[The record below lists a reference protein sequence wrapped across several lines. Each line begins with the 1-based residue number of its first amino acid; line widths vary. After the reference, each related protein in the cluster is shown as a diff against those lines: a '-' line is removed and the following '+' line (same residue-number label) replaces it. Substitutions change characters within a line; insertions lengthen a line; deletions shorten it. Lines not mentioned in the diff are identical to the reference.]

1 MIRRMSD
8 SGTVVATA
16 GLTKRFSSGGGV
28 ESLDLAIRPGRVYAL
43 LGPNGAGKSTTLKL
57 LLGLLEP
64 DAGQVAMWGRPW
76 QRSAL
81 ARVGASI
88 DGPALYPHLS
98 ATRNLEV
105 HARLLGLPPA
115 EVIRVLDV
123 VGLAGTGRQ
132 RVRTFSTGM
141 RGRLALAVAL
151 LGDPELLVLDEPQN
165 GLDPEGVVALRE
177 LIRGFV
183 AHGRTVVVSSHLLH
197 EVVQLADDVGVL
209 AGGRL
214 RYQGELTALAPDG
227 DLERVYFAL
236 TATPAVGRAA

>member
-1 MIRRMSD
+1 MIRHVND
-8 SGTVVATA
+8 SGYVVATA

-28 ESLDLAIRPGRVYAL
+28 DSLDLRVSPGRVYAL

-64 DAGQVAMWGRPW
+64 DAGRVSMWGEPW
-76 QRSAL
+76 QRAVL

-98 ATRNLEV
+98 ATANLEV
-105 HARLLGLPPA
+105 HARLLDLQPS
-115 EVIRVLDV
+115 EVRRVLDV

-165 GLDPEGVVALRE
+165 GLDPEGVVALRG
-177 LIRGFV
+177 LIRGF
-183 AHGRTVVVSSHLLH
+183 AARGRTVVVSSHLLH

-214 RYQGELTALAPDG
+214 RYQGELAALAPDG
-227 DLERVYFAL
+227 NLERAYFAL
-236 TATPAVGRAA
+236 TATASEGRAA

>member
-1 MIRRMSD
+1 MIRLVND
-8 SGTVVATA
+8 SHLVVATA

-28 ESLDLAIRPGRVYAL
+28 DALDLRVRPGRVYAL
-43 LGPNGAGKSTTLKL
+43 LGPNGAGKSTALKL

-64 DAGQVAMWGRPW
+64 DAGWVSMWGGPW
-76 QRSAL
+76 QRAVL

-98 ATRNLEV
+98 AISNLEV
-105 HARLLGLPPA
+105 HARLLDLPPA
-115 EVIRVLDV
+115 EVRRVLDV

-165 GLDPEGVVALRE
+165 GLDPEGVVALRG
-177 LIRGFV
+177 LIRGF
-183 AHGRTVVVSSHLLH
+183 AASGRTVVVSSHLLH

-214 RYQGELTALAPDG
+214 RYQGELGALAPDG
-227 DLERVYFAL
+227 DLERAYFAL
-236 TATPAVGRAA
+236 TAVGQGRAA